1 MTKIKLCGLT
11 RMDDIRAANR
21 LQPDYIGFVFAP
33 ASRRFVAPE
42 QAAALRSALAPGIAA
57 VGVFAN
63 AMPDEILPLLRAHTI
78 DAVQL
83 HGQETEDFIRML
95 RTQTDRPII
104 RAFRLDSEQAA
115 EAANASSADW
125 VLLDSGAGGTGSV
138 FDWRNLNRMHRPY
151 FLAGG
156 LNSENVGTAVRE
168 YHPFAVDVSSG
179 IETGGVKDM
188 QKMAAFVAAVRKEGL
203 S

>member
-11 RMDDIRAANR
+11 RMEDIRAANR
-21 LQPDYIGFVFAP
+21 LRPDYIGFVFAP

-63 AMPDEILPLLRAHTI
+63 AKPDEILPLLRAHTI